1 MCNLKKFRTL
11 TLTGRYNNL
20 YILQAYPVVC
30 EDKNSNVLWKSWSKN
45 KSSDRMFDHSSVCNR
60 TKLEVHLYLQI
71 VARAKYNIIQC
82 VKLEQILQK
91 LSPPTSLALKFLL
104 LFISIRSRWNLKYQY
119 RDPYKINLTN

>member
-1 MCNLKKFRTL
+1 MIKNELSTRTYDHWNSRVVAQFEVYL
-11 TLTGRYNNL
+11 HME
-20 YILQAYPVVC
+20 IL
-30 EDKNSNVLWKSWSKN
+30 
-45 KSSDRMFDHSSVCNR
+45 
-60 TKLEVHLYLQI
+60 
-71 VARAKYNIIQC
+71 ARAKYNIIQC